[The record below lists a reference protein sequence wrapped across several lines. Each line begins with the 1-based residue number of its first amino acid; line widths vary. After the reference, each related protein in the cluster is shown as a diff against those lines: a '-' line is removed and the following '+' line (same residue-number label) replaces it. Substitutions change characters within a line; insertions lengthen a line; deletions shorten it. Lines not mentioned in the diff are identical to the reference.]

1 MTGRWSRFAGRPV
14 LIGLPSTSCRCS
26 RRIRKKDSLQ
36 RVQGWWQL
44 AGPRGHSIFT
54 QEEAYDVDDDLCSQ
68 GVGIMLWHR
77 GADRGEEL
85 HQWQV
90 SPTRHEQRSLERWC
104 SSLAAAA
111 TKIVTMA
118 KPADLDIEVASSI
131 GLLGGID
138 PVPNSLSLR
147 QCGRGVHV
155 GKKQECADPAS

>member
-1 MTGRWSRFAGRPV
+1 
-14 LIGLPSTSCRCS
+14 
-26 RRIRKKDSLQ
+26 
-36 RVQGWWQL
+36 
-44 AGPRGHSIFT
+44 
-54 QEEAYDVDDDLCSQ
+54 
-68 GVGIMLWHR
+68 MLWHR

-155 GKKQECADPAS
+155 GKKQECAAPAS